1 MTTAPVLS
9 SEPKRDQYGR
19 YLLPDPETGKE
30 RAWTRATTVAGTL
43 SDRFGLEQWG
53 NRNVVLGIAARPDLY
68 ALAASSTAEDKA
80 QLNRIVKDA
89 QEAAKSRSGANLGTA
104 LHRICERIDS
114 GEDLD
119 VPETWRP
126 DVDAYCQTLAD
137 NRVRIHR
144 EWMERIVIAPK
155 AGVAGTLDRIVT
167 IGNARYVADLKTGK
181 DVVKYGM
188 GDISIQLA
196 LYANATHMW
205 ADGTFVYYEPMPA
218 VDKTRAL
225 VVHLPVGEGVCNLHW
240 VDIEAGLEAARQALW
255 VRDWRKRKDLSTP
268 FAFEIREVT
277 AVDDW

>member
-1 MTTAPVLS
+1 MTTTAALS

-68 ALAASSTAEDKA
+68 ALAASSTPEDKQ

-114 GEDLD
+114 GEELD
-119 VPETWRP
+119 VPETWKP
-126 DVDAYCQTLAD
+126 DVDAYCNSLAD
-137 NRVRIHR
+137 NGVKIHT

-167 IGNARYVADLKTGK
+167 IGATQYVADLKTGK
-181 DVVKYGM
+181 DVVEYGM

-196 LYANATHMW
+196 LYANASVMW
-205 ADGTFVYYEPMPA
+205 TDGSYEPMPQ

-225 VVHLPVGEGVCNLHW
+225 VVHLPVGEGRCNLHW

-268 FAFEIREVT
+268 FAFEMKEVA